1 MERGSRTYTLAVY
14 TVLILSFAL
23 TASLWYTIYFSLEPH
38 IRLPSPGTTAPNGET
53 VLQPTVIGGYVSILV
68 GFMMSEP
75 ALWYF
80 FFIFVVIVLLN
91 EVSYMP
97 LGFLHQYIS
106 RKRGRPL
113 EVLPL
118 VSVIVPAYNEEKV
131 IEGTVHTV
139 LELDY
144 PNKEIIVVNDGS
156 TDGTERLVKPYAV
169 EGKVRLIN
177 RPNGGKAL
185 ALNTGVLV
193 AKGDII
199 VAIDADGAIERDAI
213 NRLVTHFQDQN
224 VVSVAGNVKVGNR
237 VNVLTNLQ
245 ALEYIR
251 EINLRRRA
259 FDLLN
264 TVYVVPG
271 AIGAFRKGAYRQVGL
286 YDRDTVTEDMDVT
299 IKLVKSGD
307 LVLYEPNAVAHT
319 EAPEDLRGWFR
330 QRSRWF
336 GGSLQTVIKH
346 RAFWWRHGT
355 LSFIGFPYL
364 LLSMLFIPIVE
375 LTALVVGLV
384 YSLLGMWLGISL
396 AFLAVISVE
405 LVCSILSIFID
416 KEDWHLVLYTPIY
429 VLVYRY
435 LTDIVR
441 MKCAW
446 DIYRGKLGWTRAKRY
461 GGLAQKIGYKQ

>member
-1 MERGSRTYTLAVY
+1 MERGSRTYIFSVY

-23 TASLWYTIYFSLEPH
+23 TASLWYTVYSSLEPV
-38 IRLPSPGTTAPNGET
+38 IRLPEPEVTAPNGGSL
-53 VLQPTVIGGYVSILV
+53 VQPTIIQRYVSILV
-68 GFMMSEP
+68 TFIRSE
-75 ALWYF
+75 AMTWYF
-80 FFIFVVIVLLN
+80 FFIFLVIVFLN

-106 RKRGRPL
+106 GKRGRRS
-113 EVLPL
+113 EGFPL
-118 VSVIVPAYNEEKV
+118 VSIIVPAYNEEKV
-131 IEGTVHTV
+131 IEGTIQTL
-139 LELDY
+139 LEVDY

-156 TDGTERLVKPYAV
+156 TDATEQLVKPYAF
-169 EGKVRLIN
+169 EGKVGLIN

-185 ALNTGVLV
+185 ALNTGILV
-193 AKGDII
+193 ANGEII

-213 NRLVTHFQDQN
+213 KRLATHFQDPN
-224 VVSVAGNVKVGNR
+224 VVSVSGNVRVGNR

-271 AIGAFRKGAYRQVGL
+271 AIGAFRKSAIRQVGL
-286 YDRDTVTEDMDVT
+286 YDRDTVTEDMDAT
-299 IKLVKSGD
+299 IKLVKSRGF
-307 LVLYEPNAVAHT
+307 VVYEPNAVAHT

-346 RAFWWRHGT
+346 RRFWWRHGA

-364 LLSMLFIPIVE
+364 LLSMVFIPIVE
-375 LTALVVGLV
+375 LTALIVGLV

-405 LVCSILSIFID
+405 LACSILSIFID
-416 KEDWHLVLYTPIY
+416 REDWRLVLYTPIY

-441 MKCAW
+441 IRCFW
-446 DIYRGKLGWTRAKRY
+446 EIYRGKLGWTRAKRY
-461 GGLAQKIGYKQ
+461 GGLAQKIGY